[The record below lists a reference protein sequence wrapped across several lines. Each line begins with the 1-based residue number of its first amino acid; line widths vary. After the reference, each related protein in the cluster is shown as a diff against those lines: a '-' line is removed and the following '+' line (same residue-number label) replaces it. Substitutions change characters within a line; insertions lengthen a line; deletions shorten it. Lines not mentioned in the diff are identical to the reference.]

1 MKKIIITYILVG
13 VAFVALLCW
22 SFFSDGIKTG
32 GLPVVS
38 VVVPEDAAPVV
49 RNEWT
54 KDCNVK
60 IYDAD
65 GQREYKSPYAELEG
79 RGHSTADKP
88 KRPYNIKLD
97 HEMPLFGMPVHDKWV
112 LLAGFFDHSL
122 MKNWLG
128 AEVARQTS
136 LASTTPQGRFVTL
149 ELKGN
154 KALPED
160 SPTNQGV
167 YYMCERV
174 KDMVGDEAVLL
185 EFDAYAVNEDQF
197 TFRTNSGLPV
207 SIRSKKDLTMR
218 QLEEVKRIVNEAD
231 DNPIEHIDFDT
242 FADYYLVQELCQNGE
257 PNGPRSC
264 FMHLLPNGKLAAG
277 PVWDFDL
284 AFITVGIDKGN
295 DLRPMRKANMEGVRL
310 LTADSL
316 YNANALWY
324 GRLLNDPA
332 FASHV
337 RERWQMLKPRFEK
350 LTAGIDS
357 VDRLIRPLAEADQKR
372 WNATEPARFDTC
384 TTYASGA
391 ATLKANYLRR
401 IEMLQDIL
409 NNQNPP
415 KTEPGT

>member
-1 MKKIIITYILVG
+1 MKKIIITYILVA
-13 VAFVALLCW
+13 VALVALLCW
-22 SFFSDGIKTG
+22 SFFSKGKETG

-38 VVVPEDAAPVV
+38 IVIPEDAAPVI

-54 KDCNVK
+54 ENCSVK
-60 IYDAD
+60 IFNAD
-65 GQREYKSPYAELEG
+65 GKRVYKSPYAELEG

-97 HEMPLFGMPVHDKWV
+97 HEMPLFGMPAHDKWA

-122 MKNWLG
+122 MRNALG
-128 AEVARQTS
+128 TEVARQTS
-136 LASTTPQGRFVTL
+136 LAATTPQGRFVIL

-154 KALPED
+154 KALPENA
-160 SPTNQGV
+160 PINQGI

-174 KDMVGDEAVLL
+174 MDMVGDETILL

-197 TFRTNSGLPV
+197 TFHTNSGLPV

-242 FADYYLVQELCQNGE
+242 FADYYLVQELCQNAE

-295 DLRPMRKANMEGVRL
+295 DLRPMRKVGMDGVRL

-316 YNANALWY
+316 YNTNALWY
-324 GRLLNDPA
+324 GRLLKDSA
-332 FASHV
+332 FAKHV
-337 RERWQMLKPRFEK
+337 KNRWQILKPRFEK
-350 LTAGIDS
+350 LTACIDS
-357 VDRLIRPLAEADQKR
+357 IDRLIRPLAEADQKR
-372 WNATEPARFDTC
+372 WNTVEPARFDTC
-384 TTYASGA
+384 TTYASA
-391 ATLKANYLRR
+391 IATLKANYMRR
-401 IEMLQDIL
+401 IEMMRD
-409 NNQNPP
+409 NFG
-415 KTEPGT
+415 KSESSEYSE

>member
-22 SFFSDGIKTG
+22 SFFSDGINTG

-38 VVVPEDAAPVV
+38 VVVPEDAAPVI

-54 KDCNVK
+54 QDCNVK

-65 GQREYKSPYAELEG
+65 GDRIYKSPYAELEG

-88 KRPYNIKLD
+88 KRPYNLKLD
-97 HEMPLFGMPVHDKWV
+97 HEMPLFGMPAHDKWA

-122 MKNWLG
+122 MRNALG
-128 AEVARQTS
+128 TEVARQTS
-136 LASTTPQGRFVTL
+136 LAATTPQGRFITL
-149 ELKGN
+149 DLKGN
-154 KALPED
+154 KALPEEF
-160 SPTNQGV
+160 PTHQGV
-167 YYMCERV
+167 YYISERA
-174 KDMVGDEAVLL
+174 KDMVSSETVIL

-197 TFRTNSGLPV
+197 TFHTNSGLPV

-242 FADYYLVQELCQNGE
+242 FADYYIVQELCQNGE
-257 PNGPRSC
+257 LNGPRSC

-284 AFITVGIDKGN
+284 AVITVGVDKGN
-295 DLRPMRKANMEGVRL
+295 DLRPMRKAGMDGVRL

-316 YNANALWY
+316 YCNNALWY
-324 GRLLNDPA
+324 GRLLQDPV
-332 FASHV
+332 FAAHV
-337 RERWQMLKPRFEK
+337 KERWQMLKPRFEK
-350 LTAGIDS
+350 LTAFIDS
-357 VDRLIRPLAEADQKR
+357 IDQQISTHAEADQKR
-372 WNATEPARFDTC
+372 WNALEPARFDTC
-384 TTYASGA
+384 TTYRSAVT
-391 ATLKANYLRR
+391 TLKTNYVKRL
-401 IEMLQDIL
+401 EKLSAMPYFSL
-409 NNQNPP
+409 
-415 KTEPGT
+415 E